1 MRLRTV
7 ISGEIQSEDQML
19 PRKASRRAGAANC
32 VNTTKSSIGLHT
44 YLISRFVYFCV
55 NCNDV
60 KNLEKFSKGGDFIL
74 KLVIGNQKIA
84 GAGP

>member
-1 MRLRTV
+1 MCCAL
-7 ISGEIQSEDQML
+7 IHFIHAPSNSYQ
-19 PRKASRRAGAANC
+19 RRD
-32 VNTTKSSIGLHT
+32 SIGGSNAAAQSFSK
-44 YLISRFVYFCV
+44 SRFVYFCV

-74 KLVIGNQKIA
+74 KLVIAGNQKIA